1 MRKKV
6 LLMVLCV
13 LAIILLKLICDYLL
27 NIVLINGYK
36 EEKYNAELAQLVA
49 GLNFNKSY
57 IANYNYGNVLYQ
69 KGEYEN
75 AIEQYKNA
83 LNTFVP
89 DREECKIRINYALAI
104 CKTVNLDEEKEKD
117 EASVNEAIKKYE
129 SAIDVLVEVECA
141 HRDDNNGHNKD
152 AQQLKND
159 IQKEIDRL
167 KQSSTEQPSEDP
179 SEDPTEEPN
188 EENRTNENE
197 ITNMME
203 QIMEEVINTQI
214 EQNIRHQPIN
224 IMTNR
229 VEINW

>member
-1 MRKKV
+1 MRNKI
-6 LLMVLCV
+6 LLTVLCV
-13 LAIILLKLICDYLL
+13 LAIILLKLVCDYLL
-27 NIVLINGYK
+27 NSILINSYK
-36 EEKYNAELAQLVA
+36 KGKYNAELARVIA
-49 GLNFNKSY
+49 SLNFNKSY
-57 IANYNYGNVLYQ
+57 AANYNYGNILYQ
-69 KGEYEN
+69 KGEYEE

-89 DREECKIRINYALAI
+89 NHEECNIRVNYALAI
-104 CKTVNLDEEKEKD
+104 CKTVDLDEEKEKD
-117 EASVNEAIKKYE
+117 ETSVNEAIKKYE

-141 HRDDNNGHNKD
+141 HRNDNNGHDKN

-167 KQSSTEQPSEDP
+167 KQQNGQQGEEPQEEPQ
-179 SEDPTEEPN
+179 EEPN

-197 ITNMME
+197 ITNIME
-203 QIMEEVINTQI
+203 QIMEEVMNTQT
-214 EQNIRHQPIN
+214 EQNIRYQPRN